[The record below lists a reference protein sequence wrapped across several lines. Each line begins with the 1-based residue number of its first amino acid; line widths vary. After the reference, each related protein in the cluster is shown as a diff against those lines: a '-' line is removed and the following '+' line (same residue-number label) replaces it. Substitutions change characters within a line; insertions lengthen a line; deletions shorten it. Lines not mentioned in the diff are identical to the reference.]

1 MKNFHG
7 TSKAKDP
14 FVAKEANASISC
26 QGNSLS
32 LVISL
37 ANNFWK
43 RFCGLMFRKSFPE
56 GWGLLLTHCNSV
68 HTMFMR
74 FPIDVIYLDN
84 NGKIVKCIEG
94 LKPWRFSFGGPEA
107 EHCLELT
114 TGVIAKNSVTSGD
127 HLYHYYFDSVKPH
140 GSLLSPAKSA
150 HSARQTGATMVEFL
164 FVSPIITMIGLGILQ
179 YSLLFFAKNNI
190 NHAAFMAAR
199 AGSVGNADLKS
210 VQTAYNK
217 ALIPLYGG
225 GRDAIELAQTL
236 VTVNKDLLTNSR
248 IEMLSPT
255 KESFDDWSDDALKA
269 TIGKGASRV
278 IPNSGQAF
286 RDVKKI
292 GSKSGQNIQDAN
304 LIKLRITYG
313 YEMKVPFVK
322 EIMKVYLKWLDPK
335 DDVFHTQLVK
345 DGRFPVVTH
354 VTLQMQSDAIEPTN
368 PVSTPGM
375 GDNGNPSDP
384 GDPPTGGD
392 GKAPKCPLSGCSS
405 TTSPNDG
412 NGDSGGSC
420 KLPMETV
427 SSDVLFDFNSAVLK
441 PAAQGQLNKI
451 IEESKTRDFSSM
463 TIRGYTDQI
472 GSDSV
477 NAKLSLDR
485 ANAVRDYLLKN
496 GFPTGKSIDTEGK
509 GATDPV
515 VPLSS
520 CTNVSTQKSCLAAN
534 RRVTFSWN
542 KA

>member
-1 MKNFHG
+1 
-7 TSKAKDP
+7 
-14 FVAKEANASISC
+14 
-26 QGNSLS
+26 
-32 LVISL
+32 
-37 ANNFWK
+37 
-43 RFCGLMFRKSFPE
+43 
-56 GWGLLLTHCNSV
+56 
-68 HTMFMR
+68 
-74 FPIDVIYLDN
+74 
-84 NGKIVKCIEG
+84 
-94 LKPWRFSFGGPEA
+94 
-107 EHCLELT
+107 
-114 TGVIAKNSVTSGD
+114 
-127 HLYHYYFDSVKPH
+127 
-140 GSLLSPAKSA
+140 
-150 HSARQTGATMVEFL
+150 
-164 FVSPIITMIGLGILQ
+164 
-179 YSLLFFAKNNI
+179 
-190 NHAAFMAAR
+190 MAAR

-225 GRDAIELAQTL
+225 GSDAIELAQTL
-236 VTVNKDLLTNSR
+236 VTVQKDVLTNSR
-248 IEMLSPT
+248 IEMLNPT

-269 TIGKGASRV
+269 TIGKGTSRV

-322 EIMKVYLKWLDPK
+322 EMMKVYLKWLDPK
-335 DDVFHTQLVK
+335 DDAFHTQLVK

-368 PVSTPGM
+368 PVSSPGK
-375 GDNGNPSDP
+375 GNNGNPSDP
-384 GDPPTGGD
+384 GDPPAGGD
-392 GKAPKCPLSGCSS
+392 GKAPNCPLSGCSS

-427 SSDVLFDFNSAVLK
+427 SSDVLFDFDSAVLK
-441 PAAQGQLNKI
+441 PAAQSQLNKI

-485 ANAVRDYLLKN
+485 ANAVRDYLQKN
-496 GFPTGKSIDTEGK
+496 GFPAGKSIDTEGK
-509 GATDPV
+509 GAADPV
-515 VPLSS
+515 VQLSS
-520 CTNVSTQKSCLAAN
+520 CTNVSTQKSCLAPN
-534 RRVTFSWN
+534 RRVTFIWN